1 MNTVTTF
8 VNPPI
13 PVRDF
18 DWSAT
23 LEGYE
28 GGDPIA
34 YGRTEQA
41 AIYALQA
48 FVPTEPVAFRVRE
61 VLRGLVNGQQQF
73 GAWMYFDGKP
83 DDEEP
88 LIAEEMQLLFAY
100 ETVGPK

>member
-13 PVRDF
+13 PSRNF

-28 GGDPIA
+28 GGDVIG
-34 YGRTEQA
+34 YGRTEA
-41 AIYALQA
+41 LAINALKESLPA
-48 FVPTEPVAFRVRE
+48 EPVGFRVRE
-61 VLRGLVNGQQQF
+61 VLRGLVNGQPQF
-73 GAWMYFDGKP
+73 GEWMYFDGKP